1 MNVTDKLYN
10 EWAWRTKSGTPD
22 MNNPEDKAILD
33 NLISEL
39 TNADG
44 QVSKKEVIA
53 AIQQGDYSPEQLRS
67 ILNGISAVSFKEDV
81 LNYLAEQ
88 GKAVNGIKKYIYN
101 ELVENGDIQR
111 FHSMIG
117 NLPTYSSLGTSGNLY
132 DPFKGKL
139 SEESLRYLINKK
151 PPMGNVATGKGEI
164 YLATLIQDVSS
175 DSPDGDISAAGVGIE
190 VKNKGAKPA
199 GQKFQFGKNVDKSVI
214 NYIVD
219 KVNKLIPE
227 PLSGSYRARP
237 FHRILLILDEALKQ
251 DENITDRILQ
261 IGDDAI
267 ARFYQ
272 GVDLTDVKLTK
283 FKKGNSFDADSFERE
298 FVKRII
304 RSYASDEGFK
314 EILFLDDSTGSF
326 VKVPAG
332 DLEKLVGT
340 KIIAVMKDGL
350 PRWSYKF

>member
-1 MNVTDKLYN
+1 M
-10 EWAWRTKSGTPD
+10 
-22 MNNPEDKAILD
+22 
-33 NLISEL
+33 
-39 TNADG
+39 
-44 QVSKKEVIA
+44 
-53 AIQQGDYSPEQLRS
+53 
-67 ILNGISAVSFKEDV
+67 
-81 LNYLAEQ
+81 
-88 GKAVNGIKKYIYN
+88 
-101 ELVENGDIQR
+101 
-111 FHSMIG
+111 
-117 NLPTYSSLGTSGNLY
+117 
-132 DPFKGKL
+132 
-139 SEESLRYLINKK
+139 
-151 PPMGNVATGKGEI
+151 
-164 YLATLIQDVSS
+164 
-175 DSPDGDISAAGVGIE
+175 
-190 VKNKGAKPA
+190 
-199 GQKFQFGKNVDKSVI
+199 
-214 NYIVD
+214 
-219 KVNKLIPE
+219 
-227 PLSGSYRARP
+227 
-237 FHRILLILDEALKQ
+237 LILDEALKQ